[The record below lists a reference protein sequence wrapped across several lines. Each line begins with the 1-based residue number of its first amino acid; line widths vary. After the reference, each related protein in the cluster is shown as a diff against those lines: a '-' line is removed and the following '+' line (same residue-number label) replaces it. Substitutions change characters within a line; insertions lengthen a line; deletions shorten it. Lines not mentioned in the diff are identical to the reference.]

1 MKTTEAV
8 GGIEI
13 RIGETTRAATETR
26 AADATGEKKMMV
38 LTEAIA
44 ATSTAGTEETG
55 TAEDDRHSRDED
67 DDRRHRRRRDIDDD
81 TNNGSERKAIQ
92 SAKQSGPLPDQ
103 AASFA
108 MAEGGE
114 PPKPPKEQPNWGT
127 TGTLAAASNA
137 VAQADGSVVTLKYHE
152 PPEARKPSPRD
163 QWKLFVFKDGAIVD
177 TIDLGTRSCW
187 LAGRDEA
194 VVDLL
199 AAHPS
204 ISKQHAV
211 VQFRFVEKRNEFG
224 DRIGHVKPYLLDLAS
239 ANGTKLNYEEVAAQ
253 RYVELQDKDMLQ
265 FGHSARE
272 YVVMLAP
279 RT

>member
-1 MKTTEAV
+1 M
-8 GGIEI
+8 
-13 RIGETTRAATETR
+13 
-26 AADATGEKKMMV
+26 
-38 LTEAIA
+38 
-44 ATSTAGTEETG
+44 
-55 TAEDDRHSRDED
+55 
-67 DDRRHRRRRDIDDD
+67 
-81 TNNGSERKAIQ
+81 
-92 SAKQSGPLPDQ
+92 PDQ

-127 TGTLAAASNA
+127 TGALAAASNA
-137 VAQADGSVVTLKYHE
+137 VAQADGSAITLKYHE

-163 QWKLFVFKDGAIVD
+163 QWKLFVFKDGTIVD

-187 LAGRDEA
+187 LAGRDAA

-211 VQFRFVEKRNEFG
+211 LQFRFVEKRNEFG
-224 DRIGHVKPYLLDLAS
+224 DRIGRVKPYLLDLVS
-239 ANGTKLNYEEVAAQ
+239 ANGTKLNHEEVAAQ
-253 RYVELQDKDMLQ
+253 RYVELQDKDMVQ